1 MSKKLK
7 MCIAV
12 VIACI
17 IIAGIIVTLTI
28 GLNFDLIYSK
38 NKQVTISIDKE
49 FDIEDIRNIVKEVTG
64 QNKMILEKIELY
76 EDMVSI
82 KLADITD
89 EQLNELNTKINEK
102 YELENT
108 VEDLTVVENTNI
120 RGRDI
125 VRPYIFPACLSFI
138 LIIVYLAIYMLIKSK
153 LGIKIN
159 ISENLVNFILSIVFV
174 QGLFLGLVA
183 ILRIPVNRLT
193 MPISLGLYVLTTIV
207 FMCKLENKYKR
218 VENEKK

>member
-17 IIAGIIVTLTI
+17 IIAGIIVTLTV

-38 NKQVTISIDKE
+38 NKQVTISINNE
-49 FDIEDIRNIVKEVTG
+49 FDIEDIRNNVTEVTG
-64 QNKMILEKIELY
+64 QNKMILEKVELY

-89 EQLNELNTKINEK
+89 EQLEELNTKINEK

-108 VEDLTVVENTNI
+108 VENLTVVENANV

-125 VRPYIFPACLSFI
+125 VRPYIFPSCLSFI
-138 LIIVYLAIYMLIKSK
+138 IIIVYLAIYMLIKSK
-153 LGIKIN
+153 MGTKIN
-159 ISENLVNFILSIVFV
+159 ILENLVNFILSIVFV
-174 QGLFLGLVA
+174 QGVFLGLIA

-193 MPISLGLYVLTTIV
+193 MPISIGLYVLTTVI
-207 FMCKLENKYKR
+207 FMCRLENKYKR